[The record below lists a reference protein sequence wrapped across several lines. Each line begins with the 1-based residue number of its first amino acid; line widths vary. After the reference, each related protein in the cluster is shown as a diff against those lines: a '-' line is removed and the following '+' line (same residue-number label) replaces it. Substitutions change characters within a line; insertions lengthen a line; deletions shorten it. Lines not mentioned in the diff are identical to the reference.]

1 MNPTLYKA
9 ALIDLDGTLVDSIPD
24 LAMAANAMR
33 EELGMDE
40 LPLDLLSHY
49 VGKGMDNLIT
59 RILAG
64 QLDAPEPDTQLF
76 EQAKQA
82 FKRHYHQLNG
92 VHSQVYPGVV
102 AGLQRLQAM
111 GLQLA
116 VVTNKPHEFTLPL
129 LERTDL
135 YKYFDVV
142 VSGDTCPE
150 KKPHPLPL
158 FYACQELDIHESE
171 AFFIGDSL
179 NDAQAAQAAQ
189 MPVLILPY
197 GYNEGRPVE
206 DLQVN
211 AIIDTIIEAS
221 DWLIKQQPQDLTQD

>member
-1 MNPTLYKA
+1 MKYKA
-9 ALIDLDGTLVDSIPD
+9 VLIDLDGTLVDSIPD

-33 EELGMDE
+33 RDLGMQE
-40 LPLDLLSHY
+40 LPLDLLSHF
-49 VGKGMDNLIT
+49 VGKGMDNLIK
-59 RILAG
+59 RSLAG
-64 QLDAPEPDTQLF
+64 SLDAPEPDADLF
-76 EQAKQA
+76 IRAKDA

-92 VHSQVYPGVV
+92 LHSKVYPGVIE
-102 AGLQRLQAM
+102 GLQRLQAM
-111 GLQLA
+111 GLHLA
-116 VVTNKPHEFTLPL
+116 VVTNKPHEFTMPL

-142 VSGDTCPE
+142 VSGDSCAE

-158 FYACQELDIHESE
+158 FYACNELDVHEAE
-171 AFFIGDSL
+171 AVFIGDSM

-211 AIIDTIIEAS
+211 AIIATIIEAS
-221 DWLIKQQPQDLTQD
+221 DWISGQQNVQ